1 MYNDYR
7 VGNFVLIDGE
17 VEVLCGMKVLKDFSP
32 IYYIENRTIKE
43 EFVCPLPMSERW
55 LIDANFVSS
64 GSIWDNEV
72 VSTFPYVLKI
82 DDFLCISIEDDWSVC
97 FTNTEEGLG
106 SFITPS
112 LYIPYVHKMQNLIET
127 LSEKHIEWV

>member
-7 VGNFVLIDGE
+7 IGNFVLIDGE

-82 DDFLCISIEDDWSVC
+82 DDHLYLNIEDDWSV
-97 FTNTEEGLG
+97 GLTDRDDG
-106 SFITPS
+106 DGDLVAPT
-112 LYIPYVHKMQNLIET
+112 LYIPYVHKMQNLVET
-127 LSEKHIEWV
+127 LSQKNIEWV